1 MHPHL
6 PLSQVNIT
14 PFHME
19 HKAVIYIRQSSPKQ
33 VREHLDSQ
41 LTQRTLVQRAQS
53 LGWHPERI
61 EVFDGDLGQSATGV
75 QERDAFKA
83 LAAEVALGHV
93 GIVFGWQVSRLAR
106 NNAEWYQLLDVA
118 ALVGTLIGDTDG
130 VYDPRLYNDRLLL
143 GLKGTMSE
151 AELYLMRQ
159 RLNAGRLSKVQRG
172 EYVQRLPTGLVR
184 LADHR
189 VIKDPDQQIQH
200 VIALV
205 FTKFEDIGS
214 GYGVLRYCK
223 YHDILLPRR
232 HGGDFGPGDIRW
244 RKPSEA
250 AIRAILTNPAYAG
263 AFVYGRRT
271 SEPRRQAPGQRTPP
285 MVHRKMDEWQCL
297 LQDIYPAY
305 ISWAQYLANQVRLHE
320 NAQCYTDQMSRGRGA
335 PREGAA
341 LLQGL
346 ATCGL
351 CGHRMRVAYRPR
363 ARYIC
368 MSMQRAFAEARCAHL
383 DGPSIEAFVVQAFFD
398 AIAPA
403 QLETLDEVLAQ
414 RQRERQRLETYH
426 QQQVSQAR
434 YNATLARR
442 RYEHV
447 DPDYRL
453 AAAELERAWE
463 DTLRALRQAEEAAE
477 RFAHE
482 PCEPTVTPERR
493 EQLLHLSQRLPELWA
508 SEQLTHTQR
517 KALLRSLIA
526 RVIVQRTAAD
536 RIAVKII
543 WVSGHFSQGLVIPPV
558 LHQRHIT
565 GYDTMVER
573 IRQLWAEGSTDS
585 HIAQTLSREGFRS
598 ARRARVLVR
607 TVLKIRNHHHWVS
620 RYHQH
625 RLADKI
631 DDMWTIHGLSCHLG
645 VEREWF
651 YHRIRTGTLRE
662 PDVIRKP
669 PYGNY
674 LIRDDATLL
683 ARLRTEV
690 QRSRRWGRGGA
701 MGAIAPE
708 REASPAH
715 PMARGS
721 RAARRARTSR
731 TNRIVQDATSDA

>member
-1 MHPHL
+1 MHANL
-6 PLSQVNIT
+6 PLSQMKIT
-14 PFHME
+14 PFHLE
-19 HKAVIYIRQSSPKQ
+19 RKAVIYIRQSSPKQ
-33 VREHLDSQ
+33 VREHFDSQ
-41 LTQRTLVQRAQS
+41 LTQRTLVERAQS

-75 QERDAFKA
+75 QARDDFKA

-106 NNAEWYQLLDVA
+106 NNAEWYQLLDLA

-184 LADHR
+184 LADHS
-189 VIKDPDQQIQH
+189 VIKDQDQQIQH

-205 FTKFEDIGS
+205 FSKFDELGS

-232 HGGDFGPGDIRW
+232 HGGGMGPDDVRW
-244 RKPSEA
+244 CPPSEA
-250 AIRAILTNPAYAG
+250 AISAILTNPAYAG
-263 AFVYGRRT
+263 AFVHGRRT
-271 SEPRRQAPGQRTPP
+271 SDPRRQPRGQRTPP
-285 MVHRKMDEWQCL
+285 MRRRTMEEWQCII
-297 LQDIYPAY
+297 QDAYPAY
-305 ISWAQYLANQVRLHE
+305 ISWAQYLDNQARLRA
-320 NAQCYTDQMSRGRGA
+320 NAQRYTDQTQRGQGA
-335 PREGAA
+335 PRQGAA

-346 ATCGL
+346 ATCGR
-351 CGHRMRVAYRPR
+351 CGHRMHVAYRPR
-363 ARYIC
+363 PRYLC
-368 MSMQRAFAEARCAHL
+368 TSMHRAFAEARCAHL

-403 QLETLDEVLAQ
+403 QLETLDEVVTQ

-434 YNATLARR
+434 FSATLARR
-442 RYEHV
+442 RYEQV
-447 DPDYRL
+447 DPAYRL
-453 AAAELERAWE
+453 AAAELERAW
-463 DTLRALRQAEEAAE
+463 DDKLRALRQAEEAAE
-477 RFAHE
+477 RFAQE
-482 PCEPTVTPERR
+482 PCEPTVTPAIR
-493 EQLLHLSQRLPELWA
+493 EQLLHLSQHLPDLWA
-508 SEQLTHTQR
+508 SDQLRHDQR
-517 KALLRSLIA
+517 KALLRSVIA
-526 RVIVQRTAAD
+526 RVIVQRTAPD
-536 RIAVKII
+536 RIAVKIV
-543 WVSGHFSQGLVIPPV
+543 WVSGHFSQGVVIPPLV
-558 LHQRHIT
+558 HQRHGT
-565 GYDTMVER
+565 GYDTMVDR
-573 IRQLWAEGSTDS
+573 TQQLWRAGYTDTQIAE
-585 HIAQTLSREGFRS
+585 TLSQEGFRS
-598 ARRARVLVR
+598 ARRDRVLPK
-607 TVLKIRNHHHWVS
+607 TILKIRNQHHWVS

-631 DDMWTIHGLSCHLG
+631 DGMWTIHGLSHHLG

-674 LIRDDATLL
+674 LLRDEAALL

-690 QRSRRWGRGGA
+690 NRSRQLGRGVATGALSPERGGA
-701 MGAIAPE
+701 PAPLGA
-708 REASPAH
+708 RESPAVW
-715 PMARGS
+715 
-721 RAARRARTSR
+721 RARTSR
-731 TNRIVQDATSDA
+731 TNPSAQDAK

>member
-1 MHPHL
+1 MHANL
-6 PLSQVNIT
+6 PFSQMKIT
-14 PFHME
+14 PFHLE
-19 HKAVIYIRQSSPKQ
+19 RTAVIYIRQSSPKQ

-41 LTQRTLVQRAQS
+41 LTQRTLVERAQS

-75 QERDAFKA
+75 QTRDDFKA

-106 NNAEWYQLLDVA
+106 NNAEWYQLLDLA

-184 LADHR
+184 LADHS

-205 FTKFEDIGS
+205 FSKFEELGS

-223 YHDILLPRR
+223 HHGILLPRR
-232 HGGDFGPGDIRW
+232 HGGGMGPDDVRW
-244 RKPSEA
+244 CPPSEA
-250 AIRAILTNPAYAG
+250 AISAILTNPAYAG
-263 AFVYGRRT
+263 AFVHGRRT
-271 SEPRRQAPGQRTPP
+271 SEPRRPPRGQRTPP
-285 MVHRKMDEWQCL
+285 MKRRTMEEWQCII
-297 LQDIYPAY
+297 QDAYPAY
-305 ISWAQYLANQVRLHE
+305 ISWSQYLDNQARLRM
-320 NAQCYTDQMSRGRGA
+320 NAQRYTDQTQRGQGA
-335 PREGAA
+335 PRQGAA

-346 ATCGL
+346 ATCGR
-351 CGHRMRVAYRPR
+351 CGHRMHVAYRPR
-363 ARYIC
+363 SRYLC
-368 MSMQRAFAEARCAHL
+368 TSMHRAFAEARCAHL
-383 DGPSIEAFVVQAFFD
+383 DGPSIEAFVVQAFFA

-403 QLETLDEVLAQ
+403 QLETLDEVVAQ

-434 YNATLARR
+434 FSATLARR
-442 RYEHV
+442 RYEQV
-447 DPDYRL
+447 DPAYRL
-453 AAAELERAWE
+453 AAAELERAW
-463 DTLRALRQAEEAAE
+463 DDKLRALRQAEEAVE
-477 RFAHE
+477 RFAQE
-482 PCEPTVTPERR
+482 PCEPTLTPAIR
-493 EQLLHLSQRLPELWA
+493 EQLLHLSQHLPDLWA
-508 SEQLTHTQR
+508 SDQLRHDQR

-526 RVIVQRTAAD
+526 RVIVQRTAPD
-536 RIAVKII
+536 RIAVKIV
-543 WVSGHFSQGLVIPPV
+543 WVSGHFSQGVVIPPIV
-558 LHQRHIT
+558 HQRHGT
-565 GYDTMVER
+565 GYDTMVDR
-573 IRQLWAEGSTDS
+573 TQQLWRAGDTDTQIAE
-585 HIAQTLSREGFRS
+585 TLSQEGFRS
-598 ARRARVLVR
+598 ARRDRVLPK
-607 TVLKIRNHHHWVS
+607 TVLKIRNQHHWVS

-631 DDMWTIHGLSCHLG
+631 DGMWTLHGLSRHLG
-645 VEREWF
+645 VAREWF

-674 LIRDDATLL
+674 LIRDDAALL
-683 ARLRTEV
+683 ARLRAEV
-690 QRSRRWGRGGA
+690 PRRCQVGRDVA
-701 MGAIAPE
+701 TGAIAPE
-708 REASPAH
+708 RERVPAPPVARKSPVV
-715 PMARGS
+715 
-721 RAARRARTSR
+721 RRARTSR
-731 TNRIVQDATSDA
+731 TNSMAQDAKSEA